1 MLNRLIHHAKK
12 VLPIILLI
20 ASILWL
26 SGDFIMRS
34 LPQNISQ
41 NIEINIID
49 PVKKMATS
57 CSSLENEIKKDQ
69 ECRWS
74 LSCRLSRNE
83 QVAYEERKINFEKFC
98 KTE

>member
-1 MLNRLIHHAKK
+1 MLNRLTHHAKK
-12 VLPIILLI
+12 VLPVILLI
-20 ASILWL
+20 VAILWF
-26 SGDFIMRS
+26 SGDFIMKS

-49 PVKKMATS
+49 PLKKITTS
-57 CSSLENEIKKDQ
+57 CSSLDEEIKKDQ

-98 KTE
+98 NTE

>member
-1 MLNRLIHHAKK
+1 MLNRLIHHAKR
-12 VLPIILLI
+12 VLPIILLMV
-20 ASILWL
+20 AFLWF
-26 SGDFIMRS
+26 SGEFIMRS

-41 NIEINIID
+41 NLEINIID
-49 PVKKMATS
+49 PIKNITTS
-57 CSSLENEIKKDQ
+57 CSSLEEEIKKDQ

-98 KTE
+98 TTE

>member
-1 MLNRLIHHAKK
+1 MLNRLIHHTKK

-20 ASILWL
+20 IAFLWF
-26 SGDFIMRS
+26 SGEFIIRS

-49 PVKKMATS
+49 PIKKITTS
-57 CSSLENEIKKDQ
+57 CSILEDEIKKDQ
-69 ECRWS
+69 ECSWS

>member
-1 MLNRLIHHAKK
+1 MLNRLIHHTKK

-20 ASILWL
+20 IAFLWF
-26 SGDFIMRS
+26 SGEFIMRS
-34 LPQNISQ
+34 LPHNISQ

-49 PVKKMATS
+49 PIKKITTS
-57 CSSLENEIKKDQ
+57 CSILEDEIKKDQ